1 MFTVSASPALTTRL
15 PLIIVRTDA
24 LIILMLI
31 KPPLHIK
38 KNFPFISWKNLQCN
52 TLNLIS
58 WLGLLYLYTKYS
70 IGSSLAALKSEE
82 TWHRVKLGLYT
93 TRPTNENQVLVLNID
108 SHRKTSVCFNK
119 YWFRFTLISG
129 GSSILWRNI
138 STPAWSY
145 ILLPLVSAKT
155 KRHN

>member
-31 KPPLHIK
+31 KPPLHIL

-119 YWFRFTLISG
+119 
-129 GSSILWRNI
+129 NI
-138 STPAWSY
+138 DFVLHWSVADLLFY
-145 ILLPLVSAKT
+145 GEIFLLPLEVIFFYRLFLQ